1 MRRVTRLV
9 STLALLALSGG
20 ALASSA
26 EVLGHHWDVPTYR
39 VEMLTQIALML
50 GACLV
55 VVAGMLVRHAL
66 RRRRA
71 RQ

>member
-1 MRRVTRLV
+1 MLRITGLV
-9 STLALLALSGG
+9 STLALLAISGR
-20 ALASSA
+20 ALADGA
-26 EVLGHHWDVPTYR
+26 EELGHHWDVPAYR

-50 GACLV
+50 AACLV
-55 VVAGMLVRHAL
+55 AVGGILVRHAF